1 MFEYIANL
9 LFSFLQIFYKSFTGF
24 TVAKNQ
30 SAIKRIKTSERNRL
44 INRKYK
50 SAVKTLTKRCFTNID
65 NLENSNLDDVQ
76 LSIAQVYS
84 KIDKAIKKG
93 AFHPNTGARKKARL
107 ARAFAY
113 AQKQQN

>member
-1 MFEYIANL
+1 M
-9 LFSFLQIFYKSFTGF
+9 
-24 TVAKNQ
+24 AKNL

-50 SAVKTLTKRCFTNID
+50 SVVKTLTKKCLLNID
-65 NLENSNLDDVQ
+65 NLEESNLNDVK
-76 LSIAQVYS
+76 LSISLVYS

-93 AFHPNTGARKKARL
+93 AFHPNTGARKKARV
-107 ARAFAY
+107 ARAF